1 MGFMDRFLQE
11 PLYHFAG
18 LGGENLRHYEAGNAE
33 HWLSFHRGRQ
43 KSINSEHDFLGGYS
57 RILAKSRGA
66 ICEYTGPKKP
76 PIRRFG
82 NRESGIKKPLLSDF
96 LVCRFWARGN
106 HHSRE

>member
-1 MGFMDRFLQE
+1 MMEEVLIMMIGMMMITDKRICDYS
-11 PLYHFAG
+11 P
-18 LGGENLRHYEAGNAE
+18 
-33 HWLSFHRGRQ
+33 
-43 KSINSEHDFLGGYS
+43 IN
-57 RILAKSRGA
+57 
-66 ICEYTGPKKP
+66 CEYTGPKKP

>member
-1 MGFMDRFLQE
+1 MSTLKSSLSYQLDGEIRYLEVFFAAKKRVFL
-11 PLYHFAG
+11 Y
-18 LGGENLRHYEAGNAE
+18 GGTG
-33 HWLSFHRGRQ
+33 
-43 KSINSEHDFLGGYS
+43 D
-57 RILAKSRGA
+57 
-66 ICEYTGPKKP
+66 EYTGPKKP

>member
-1 MGFMDRFLQE
+1 MNQPVMNFCGEMTLVDLAALIRKSDLLITVDTGATHIAATTGVKMVTMYGCTSPDRW
-11 PLYHFAG
+11 H
-18 LGGENLRHYEAGNAE
+18 
-33 HWLSFHRGRQ
+33 
-43 KSINSEHDFLGGYS
+43 
-57 RILAKSRGA
+57 
-66 ICEYTGPKKP
+66 EYTGPKKP